1 MKLDDGIDKQEAEEI
16 ETAASS
22 YGRYGALGIQMLV
35 VILAFVLGG
44 HWLDGKVGLKTPWF
58 TVLGVFI
65 GVAGAIW
72 LLFKETRRLR

>member
-1 MKLDDGIDKQEAEEI
+1 MKLDDGIDKEEAEDI

-22 YGRYGALGIQMLV
+22 YGRYGALGIQMV
-35 VILAFVLGG
+35 AVILVFLFGG
-44 HWLDGKVGLKTPWF
+44 HWLDGRLGLKTPWL

-65 GVAGAIW
+65 GIAGAIW